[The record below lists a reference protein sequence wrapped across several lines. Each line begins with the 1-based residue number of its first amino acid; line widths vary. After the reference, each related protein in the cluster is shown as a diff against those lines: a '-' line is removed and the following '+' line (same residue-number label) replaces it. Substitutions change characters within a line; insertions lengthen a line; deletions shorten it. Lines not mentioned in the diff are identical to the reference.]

1 MFMKT
6 SVPYSYKFLI
16 LARATPGSSIILKE
30 SSLTIER
37 FTKEQTICISTAP
50 KMQFGKSSGSLQ
62 QRSKKKQT
70 KPKRLSRLKLP
81 DLGPPT
87 DQNGSRRRK
96 NKDKR
101 RTNPKAYGKLRFYY
115 IN

>member
-62 QRSKKKQT
+62 QRSKKK
-70 KPKRLSRLKLP
+70 
-81 DLGPPT
+81 
-87 DQNGSRRRK
+87 
-96 NKDKR
+96 NKIKIQKD
-101 RTNPKAYGKLRFYY
+101 
-115 IN
+115 

>member
-16 LARATPGSSIILKE
+16 LAWAIPGSSIILKE

-50 KMQFGKSSGSLQ
+50 NMQFGSLRDL
-62 QRSKKKQT
+62 RSKEKKIKYKTT
-70 KPKRLSRLKLP
+70 KMTEAFWFGS
-81 DLGPPT
+81 T
-87 DQNGSRRRK
+87 DRPEWQWEK
-96 NKDKR
+96 TK
-101 RTNPKAYGKLRFYY
+101 
-115 IN
+115 